1 MQTQSFSCYVI
12 GGDSLLLE
20 CAELLVRDGHSIRGV
35 ISDNPRIAQWATKG
49 GIPHLPVA
57 GYEAALTG
65 QDFEYLFAITHLSI
79 VPDSVLK
86 LPKRGSIN
94 FHDGPLP
101 RYAGLH
107 APAWALMAG
116 EPRYGITWHWITPGV
131 DEGDILEQR
140 EFDVAP
146 SETSLTINTKCFEA
160 GMESFADL
168 IKKLASQT
176 TEPRPQDRSQR
187 SYYAKHDRPRAAS
200 ALDFAEPAQKLDA
213 LIRALD
219 FGQYDNPLANA
230 KVLHGGRAVLVL
242 EGSALTDVAAA
253 APGSVLAVDDGGI
266 QVATGHGAIVLRKLA
281 TARGEPLTP
290 AKACELLGVSAG
302 GKLDPLAPDVAE
314 RLTALG
320 VELARS
326 EATFIKRLATLDPI
340 QVPFATDTAPSGD
353 PKQAF
358 ELPIPAGVLSAVA
371 PLAGADAAAAVV
383 LGFLS
388 KLGGK
393 AQYHVSF
400 SEPALSNK
408 LSGLPKL
415 AASSVPLRVVTG
427 AATGAAAGGDGNA
440 SLATLAAKLGEELT
454 RVRKLGTYW
463 LEAPA
468 RRADVRARP
477 ELRNASVLPVGI
489 ALSDSSGSSAPI
501 VFVVDES
508 GSKVRVE
515 HDPKVLGE
523 REARALQRQLGA
535 FLQRAAEAPSAPL
548 SEIDLL
554 SPDEQRRL
562 LVEWNQ
568 TQTDYPRDACIHTLV
583 EQQAKRTPD
592 APAVTFEGTTIT
604 YRQLDERS
612 NKLAA
617 FLRELGVVPDQLVG
631 VCVERSIDLVVSIVG
646 VQKAGGAYVPLD
658 PAYPRERLALMIED
672 SGASV
677 LLTQRKLV
685 SDLPS
690 YRARLIC
697 VDADWPEIE
706 KRSAAPLTGGASP
719 SSLAY
724 VIYTSGSTGKPKGV
738 MIEHRNAVNFF
749 TGMDPIIAHDPPG
762 TWLAVTSLSFDI
774 SVLELLWTLTR
785 GFHVVVFL
793 DRDRAGQPSAVVP
806 AAASSRKLD
815 FSIFLWGSE
824 DTVSTNKYR
833 LMLDSARFADT
844 HGFSAVWT
852 PERHFHAFG
861 GPYPNPSVTG
871 AAIAACTQRLQV
883 RAGSCVVP
891 LHHPVRVAEEW
902 AVIDNLTNGRAGIS
916 FAAGWQPDD
925 FLLRPESFKDAKK
938 VMAES
943 IETVRKLWRGEKLKF
958 PGPLGKDVEITT
970 QPRPIQKELP
980 YWVTTAGN
988 ADTYRLAGKLGANV
1002 LTHLLGQTVEEVAGK
1017 IKVYREA
1024 RAEAGF
1030 DPNTGIVSLM
1040 LHTFVGD
1047 DVGKVREIVRE
1058 PMKAYLRSSVS
1069 LIKGFAWAF
1078 PAFKRPQGENAS
1090 PNDIDLGSLTSE
1102 ELDAI
1107 LEFAFERY
1115 FETSGLF
1122 GTPESCQAMIER
1134 CRAAGVDDIACLI
1147 DFGVPVDIALA
1158 ALEKL
1163 DVARQTAVARNV
1175 HNDVVADTG
1184 DYSIGAQIV
1193 SRKATHLQCTPSM
1206 ARMLIMD
1213 ESSRRALGSIKH
1225 VMIGGEAFP
1234 VALARDL
1241 ASAMGEGGTITNM
1254 YGPTETTIWSS
1265 TQRVTLPVDSIPIGR
1280 PIANTQLY
1288 VLDDHKR
1295 PVPVGVPGELY
1306 IGGDGVVRGY
1316 LNRPELTSERF
1327 VADPF
1332 RVAAGHAGA
1341 RMYRTGDLA
1350 RFREDGVVEFLGRA
1364 DFQVKIRGYRIELGE
1379 IETALG
1385 SHTSVREGV
1394 VVAREDTPGDQR
1406 LVGYIVPKD
1415 AAPDVAE
1422 LREYLRGK
1430 LPEYMVPSHIV
1441 VLERLPLTPN
1451 GKVDRKQLPAPDAGG
1466 AASAKTEFVA
1476 PTGELEEQIAAAWRE
1491 TLGLDRVGIQDN
1503 FFDLGGHS
1511 LLVVR
1516 LHRRL
1521 KESLPKSVSLTDL
1534 YRFPTIG
1541 SLSEYLSADPTAA
1554 VMGESADRA
1563 KLRREM
1569 LDRRRRRPS

>member
-1 MQTQSFSCYVI
+1 
-12 GGDSLLLE
+12 
-20 CAELLVRDGHSIRGV
+20 
-35 ISDNPRIAQWATKG
+35 
-49 GIPHLPVA
+49 
-57 GYEAALTG
+57 
-65 QDFEYLFAITHLSI
+65 
-79 VPDSVLK
+79 
-86 LPKRGSIN
+86 
-94 FHDGPLP
+94 
-101 RYAGLH
+101 
-107 APAWALMAG
+107 
-116 EPRYGITWHWITPGV
+116 
-131 DEGDILEQR
+131 
-140 EFDVAP
+140 
-146 SETSLTINTKCFEA
+146 
-160 GMESFADL
+160 
-168 IKKLASQT
+168 
-176 TEPRPQDRSQR
+176 
-187 SYYAKHDRPRAAS
+187 
-200 ALDFAEPAQKLDA
+200 
-213 LIRALD
+213 
-219 FGQYDNPLANA
+219 
-230 KVLHGGRAVLVL
+230 VLHGGRAVLVL
-242 EGSALTDVAAA
+242 EASPLDDVAAA
-253 APGSVLAVDDGGI
+253 APGTVLSIDDNGV
-266 QVATGHGAIVLRKLA
+266 QVATGHGALVLRKLA
-281 TARGEPLTP
+281 TVTGEALTP
-290 AKACELLGVSAG
+290 AKACELLGVSVG
-302 GKLDPLAPDVAE
+302 GKLDALAPEVAE
-314 RLTALG
+314 RLTALSA
-320 VELARS
+320 ELARS

-340 QVPFATDTAPSGD
+340 QVPYAADVAPSGE
-353 PKQAF
+353 PKLSF
-358 ELPIPAGVLSAVA
+358 ELPIPASLSSALA
-371 PLAGADAAAAVV
+371 PLSGAEAAACAV

-393 AQYHVSF
+393 SQFHVAFTDAGLVS
-400 SEPALSNK
+400 K
-408 LSGLPKL
+408 LGGLPQL
-415 AASSVPLRVVTG
+415 AASSVPLRV
-427 AATGAAAGGDGNA
+427 AAGSDPNP
-440 SLATLAAKLGEELT
+440 SLATLAGKLGEELT
-454 RVRKLGTYW
+454 RIRRMGTYW

-477 ELRNASVLPVGI
+477 ELRRSSVLPVGV
-489 ALSDSSGSSAPI
+489 ALGDASGATAPI
-501 VFVVDES
+501 VFAIDVS

-523 REARALQRQLGA
+523 HEARALQRQLGA
-535 FLQRAAEAPSAPL
+535 FLQRASETPTAAL

-554 SPDEQRRL
+554 SPEEQRRL

-568 TQTDYPRDACIHTLV
+568 TEADYPRDACIHTLV
-583 EQQAKRTPD
+583 QQQAQRTPD

-604 YRQLDERS
+604 YRELDERS

-697 VDADWPEIE
+697 VDADWPEID
-706 KRSAAPLTGGASP
+706 KRSAAPLSGGATP

-738 MIEHRNAVNFF
+738 MIEHRNAVSFF
-749 TGMDPIIAHDPPG
+749 SGMDPVIAHEPPG

-793 DRDRAGQPSAVVP
+793 DRDRTGQPSAAVATPSV
-806 AAASSRKLD
+806 ARKLD

-833 LMLDSARFADT
+833 LMLEAARFADT

-861 GPYPNPSVTG
+861 GPYPNPAVTG

-943 IETVRKLWRGEKLKF
+943 IDTVRRLWRGEKLKF
-958 PGPLGKDVEITT
+958 PGPLGKDVEIST

-988 ADTYRLAGKLGANV
+988 ADTYRLAGSMGANV
-1002 LTHLLGQTVEEVAGK
+1002 LTHLLGQTVDEVATK

-1024 RAEAGF
+1024 RAAAGF
-1030 DPNTGIVSLM
+1030 DPNAGIVSLM

-1047 DVGKVREIVRE
+1047 DVDKVREIVRE

-1090 PNDIDLGSLTSE
+1090 PNDIDLGSLTTE

-1134 CRAAGVDDIACLI
+1134 CRAAGVDDVACLI
-1147 DFGVPVDIALA
+1147 DFGVPVDVSLA

-1163 DVARQTAVARNV
+1163 DRLRQIAVARNA
-1175 HNDVVADTG
+1175 HGDEAPASSG
-1184 DYSIGAQIV
+1184 DYSIGAQIAD
-1193 SRKATHLQCTPSM
+1193 RKATHLQCTPSM
-1206 ARMLIMD
+1206 ARMLLGE
-1213 ESSRRALGSIKH
+1213 ESSRRGLSNIKH
-1225 VMIGGEAFP
+1225 IMIGGEAFP
-1234 VALARDL
+1234 IALAKEL
-1241 ASAMGEGGTITNM
+1241 ASVMGSGGTITNM

-1265 TQRVTLPVDSIPIGR
+1265 TQRVMPDVASIPIGK

-1316 LNRPELTSERF
+1316 LHRPELTAERF
-1327 VADPF
+1327 VPDPF
-1332 RVAAGHAGA
+1332 RVAAGHPTA

-1385 SHTSVREGV
+1385 SHASVGEAV

-1406 LVGYIVPKD
+1406 IVGYVVAK
-1415 AAPDVAE
+1415 AAPPDTAE

-1430 LPEYMVPSHIV
+1430 LPEYMVPAHIV
-1441 VLERLPLTPN
+1441 VLERMPLTPN
-1451 GKVDRKQLPAPDAGG
+1451 GKVDRKQLPAPDGG
-1466 AASAKTEFVA
+1466 AGQSAKAEFVA
-1476 PTGELEEQIAAAWRE
+1476 PAGELEEQIAAAWRE
-1491 TLGLDRVGIQDN
+1491 TLGLAKVGIQDN

-1521 KESLPKSVSLTDL
+1521 VGTLPKPVSLTDL

-1541 SLSEYLSADPTAA
+1541 SLSEFLSADPTAA
-1554 VMGESADRA
+1554 ALGESADRA

>member
-1 MQTQSFSCYVI
+1 MQMQSFSCYVI

-20 CAELLVRDGHSIRGV
+20 CAELLLRDRHSIRGV
-35 ISDNPRIAQWATKG
+35 ISDNPRIAQWAEKNG
-49 GIPHLPVA
+49 VPHLPVA
-57 GYEAALTG
+57 GYEAAIKG
-65 QDFEYLFAITHLSI
+65 QEFDYLFAITHLAI
-79 VPDSVLK
+79 VPDGVLT
-86 LPKRGSIN
+86 LPKSGSIN

-107 APAWALMAG
+107 APAWALMAS

-146 SETSLTINTKCFEA
+146 GETSLTINTKCFEA
-160 GMESFADL
+160 GMESFGEL
-168 IKKLASQT
+168 IPKLASGT
-176 TEPRPQDRSQR
+176 ATPRAQDRSQR

-200 ALDFAEPAQKLDA
+200 VLDFSEPATKLDA
-213 LIRALD
+213 LVRALD

-230 KVLHGGRAVLVL
+230 KVVHGGRALLVL
-242 EGSALTDVAAA
+242 EASALTDVASA
-253 APGSVLAVDDGGI
+253 APGTILAADDTGVQI
-266 QVATGHGAIVLRKLA
+266 ATAHGAIVLRKL
-281 TARGEPLTP
+281 TTVSGEAVTS
-290 AKACELLGVSAG
+290 AKACEYLGLGVG
-302 GKLDPLAPDVAE
+302 GKLDVLAPDLAE

-320 VELARS
+320 AELARS
-326 EATFIKRLATLDPI
+326 EATFMKRLATLDPI
-340 QVPFATDTAPSGD
+340 QVPYAVDTAPSGE
-353 PKQAF
+353 PKQSF
-358 ELPIPAGVLSAVA
+358 ELPIPAGLLSALA
-371 PLAGADAAAAVV
+371 PLSGAEAAACAV

-393 AQYHVSF
+393 SQFHIAF
-400 SEPALSNK
+400 SEAGLVRK
-408 LSGLPKL
+408 LAGLPKL
-415 AASSVPLRVVTG
+415 VASSVPLRVTAG
-427 AATGAAAGGDGNA
+427 ADSNP
-440 SLATLAAKLGEELT
+440 SLPTLAAKLGEELT
-454 RVRKLGTYW
+454 RVRRMGSYW

-468 RRADVRARP
+468 RRAEVRARP
-477 ELRNASVLPVGI
+477 ELRAASVLPVAI
-489 ALSDSSGSSAPI
+489 AIGDSSGCASPI
-501 VFVVDES
+501 VFTIDAS
-508 GSKVRVE
+508 GAKVRVE
-515 HDPKVLGE
+515 HDPKVLAE

-548 SEIDLL
+548 GDIELL
-554 SPDEQRRL
+554 SADEQQKL

-568 TQTDYPRDACIHTLV
+568 TDADYPRDKCIHQLV
-583 EQQAKRTPD
+583 AEQAARTPD
-592 APAVTFEGTTIT
+592 APAVTFEGTTIS

-617 FLRELGVVPDQLVG
+617 FLRELGVVPDSLVG
-631 VCVERSIDLVVSIVG
+631 VCVERSIDLVVSIVA

-690 YRARLIC
+690 YRARIIC
-697 VDADWPEIE
+697 VDADWPEID
-706 KRSAAPLTGGASP
+706 KRASAPLTGGATP
-719 SSLAY
+719 SNLAY

-785 GFHVVVFL
+785 GFHIVVFL
-793 DRDRAGQPSAVVP
+793 DRDRAGQPAAVTASAP
-806 AAASSRKLD
+806 TSRKLD
-815 FSIFLWGSE
+815 FSVFLWGSE
-824 DTVSTNKYR
+824 DTVSTNKYK

-861 GPYPNPSVTG
+861 GPYPNPAVTG
-871 AAIAACTQRLQV
+871 AAIAACTERLQV

-925 FLLRPESFKDAKK
+925 FLLRPENFKDAKK
-938 VMAES
+938 VMADSVE
-943 IETVRKLWRGEKLKF
+943 IVRKLWRGEKLKF

-970 QPRPIQKELP
+970 QPRPIQAELP

-1002 LTHLLGQTVEEVAGK
+1002 LTHLLGQTVEEVASK

-1047 DVGKVREIVRE
+1047 DVDKVREIVRE
-1058 PMKAYLRSSVS
+1058 PMKSYLRSSVS

-1090 PNDIDLGSLTSE
+1090 PNDIDLGSLTTE

-1134 CRAAGVDDIACLI
+1134 CRSAGVDDIACLI
-1147 DFGVPVDIALA
+1147 DFGVPVDIALE
-1158 ALEKL
+1158 ALNKL
-1163 DVARQTAVARNV
+1163 DVARQIAVARNA
-1175 HNDVVADTG
+1175 HGDAAGTSSS
-1184 DYSIGAQIV
+1184 DYSIGAQLTE
-1193 SRKATHLQCTPSM
+1193 RKITHLQCTPSM
-1206 ARMLIMD
+1206 ARMLLMED
-1213 ESSRRALGSIKH
+1213 SSRRAMASLKH

-1234 VALARDL
+1234 IALAKDL
-1241 ASAMGEGGTITNM
+1241 NSAMTSGTITNM

-1265 TQRVTLPVDSIPIGR
+1265 TQRVAPGVESIPIGR

-1288 VLDDHKR
+1288 VLDERKR

-1316 LNRPELTSERF
+1316 LNRPELTQERF
-1327 VADPF
+1327 VPDPF

-1385 SHTSVREGV
+1385 GHPAVREGV

-1422 LREYLRGK
+1422 LRESLRAK
-1430 LPEYMVPSHIV
+1430 LPEYMVPAHIV
-1441 VLERLPLTPN
+1441 VLERMPLTPN
-1451 GKVDRKQLPAPDAGG
+1451 GKVDRKQLPAPDAGAG
-1466 AASAKTEFVA
+1466 HSAKAEFVA
-1476 PTGELEEQIAAAWRE
+1476 PAGELEEQIAAAWRE
-1491 TLGLDRVGIQDN
+1491 TLGLQKVGIQDN

-1521 KESLPKSVSLTDL
+1521 QGTLPKPVSLTDL

-1541 SLSEYLSADPTAA
+1541 SLSEFLSSDPTAA
-1554 VMGESADRA
+1554 AAGESADRA